1 MTTPLSGIKV
11 IEIGTL
17 IAAPFAAR
25 LMAEFGAE
33 VIKIES
39 LGQGDPLRKWRKLH
53 EGTSLWW
60 YLQSRNKKSLA
71 LNLKSSE
78 GLGLIKQLL
87 GDADVLIENLRP
99 GGLEKLGL
107 GWDVLHSLNPKLTL
121 VRISGYGQTG
131 PYRDRPGFGAIGEAM
146 GGIRYTTGNPD
157 SPPARVGVSL
167 GDSLASLHGVIGA
180 LMSLLRVKTGQGDG
194 QVVDV
199 SLAESVFNVMES
211 LVPEYDML
219 GHVRERSGGA
229 LPGIA
234 PSNTYLTAD
243 GAYVVIAGNSD
254 PIYKRLMTAIGRSDL
269 AEAAE
274 FAHNDGRAAK
284 SAVLDAAITHW
295 TSSLPI
301 EQVLSALE
309 AAEVPAGRIYSV
321 ADIVSD
327 PHYQARDML
336 LNAQL
341 PGGVSVKMP
350 GIVPKL
356 SETPGAVN
364 WQGPALGQHT
374 DDILSGLGLA
384 DADIQ
389 RLKIRGWCNDPG
401 LFRAIDRAG
410 SLAARWPANRTDLG
424 RDGRQDRADRPTL
437 SRRVFTDRG
446 GLVRLAQG
454 HPGAA

>member
-1 MTTPLSGIKV
+1 MTAPLSGIKV

-33 VIKIES
+33 VIKIEAM
-39 LGQGDPLRKWRKLH
+39 GQGDPLRKWRKLH

-71 LNLKSSE
+71 LDLKSPQ
-78 GLGLIKQLL
+78 GLDLIKQLL

-107 GWDVLHSLNPKLTL
+107 GWDVLHTLNPKLTL

-194 QVVDV
+194 QIVDV
-199 SLAESVFNVMES
+199 SLAESVFNLMES

-254 PIYKRLMTAIGRSDL
+254 PIYKRLMHTIGRVDL
-269 AEAAE
+269 AEAPE

-284 SAVLDAAITHW
+284 SGLLDAAITHW

-301 EQVLSALE
+301 DQVLSALE

-336 LNAQL
+336 LTAEL

-356 SETPGAVN
+356 SQTPGGVN
-364 WQGPALGQHT
+364 WQGPTLGQHT
-374 DDILSGLGLA
+374 DDILGSLGLTG
-384 DADIQ
+384 ADIQ
-389 RLKIRGWCNDPG
+389 RLKTSGVV
-401 LFRAIDRAG
+401 
-410 SLAARWPANRTDLG
+410 
-424 RDGRQDRADRPTL
+424 Q
-437 SRRVFTDRG
+437 
-446 GLVRLAQG
+446 
-454 HPGAA
+454 

>member
-1 MTTPLSGIKV
+1 MTAPLSGIKV

-60 YLQSRNKKSLA
+60 YLQSRNKQSLA
-71 LNLKSSE
+71 LDLKSSE
-78 GLGLIKQLL
+78 GLDLIKQLL

-107 GWDVLHSLNPKLTL
+107 GWEVLHALNPKLTL

-194 QVVDV
+194 QIVDV
-199 SLAESVFNVMES
+199 SLAESVFNLMES

-254 PIYKRLMTAIGRSDL
+254 PIYKRLMTTIGRVDL
-269 AEAAE
+269 AEAPE
-274 FAHNDGRAAK
+274 FAHNDGRAAQ
-284 SAVLDAAITHW
+284 SGVLDAAITHW
-295 TSSLPI
+295 TSSRPI

-336 LNAQL
+336 LNAEL

-364 WQGPALGQHT
+364 WSGPALGQHT
-374 DDILSGLGLA
+374 DGILGSLGLSA
-384 DADIQ
+384 ADIQ
-389 RLKIRGWCNDPG
+389 RLKTRGVV
-401 LFRAIDRAG
+401 
-410 SLAARWPANRTDLG
+410 
-424 RDGRQDRADRPTL
+424 Q
-437 SRRVFTDRG
+437 
-446 GLVRLAQG
+446 
-454 HPGAA
+454 

>member
-1 MTTPLSGIKV
+1 MTAPLSGIKV
-11 IEIGTL
+11 VEIGTL

-25 LMAEFGAE
+25 MMAEFGAE
-33 VIKIES
+33 VIKIEAM
-39 LGQGDPLRKWRKLH
+39 GQGDPLRKWRKLH

-71 LNLKSSE
+71 LDLKSSQ

-107 GWDVLHSLNPKLTL
+107 GWDVLHALNPKLTL

-194 QVVDV
+194 QIVDV
-199 SLAESVFNVMES
+199 SLAESVFNLMES

-254 PIYKRLMTAIGRSDL
+254 PIYKRLMMTIGRADL
-269 AEAAE
+269 AEAPE

-284 SAVLDAAITHW
+284 SGLLDAAITHW

-301 EQVLSALE
+301 DQVLAALE

-336 LNAQL
+336 LNAEL

-374 DDILSGLGLA
+374 DDILTGLGLTE
-384 DADIQ
+384 ADIQ
-389 RLKIRGWCNDPG
+389 RLKTSGVV
-401 LFRAIDRAG
+401 
-410 SLAARWPANRTDLG
+410 
-424 RDGRQDRADRPTL
+424 Q
-437 SRRVFTDRG
+437 
-446 GLVRLAQG
+446 
-454 HPGAA
+454 

>member
-1 MTTPLSGIKV
+1 MTAPLSGIKV

-33 VIKIES
+33 VIKIEAM
-39 LGQGDPLRKWRKLH
+39 GQGDPLRKWRKLH

-71 LNLKSSE
+71 LDLKSPE
-78 GLGLIKQLL
+78 GLDLIKQLL

-107 GWDVLHSLNPKLTL
+107 GWDVLHALNPKLTL

-194 QVVDV
+194 QIVDV
-199 SLAESVFNVMES
+199 SLAESVFNLMES

-254 PIYKRLMTAIGRSDL
+254 PIYKRLMHTIGRSDL
-269 AEAAE
+269 AEAPE

-284 SAVLDAAITHW
+284 SGLLDAAITHW

-301 EQVLSALE
+301 EQVLGALE

-327 PHYQARDML
+327 PHYQAREML
-336 LNAQL
+336 LNAEL

-356 SETPGAVN
+356 SETPGGVN
-364 WQGPALGQHT
+364 WQGPTLGQHT
-374 DDILSGLGLA
+374 DEILGNLGLA
-384 DADIQ
+384 GADIQ
-389 RLKIRGWCNDPG
+389 RLKTSGVV
-401 LFRAIDRAG
+401 
-410 SLAARWPANRTDLG
+410 
-424 RDGRQDRADRPTL
+424 Q
-437 SRRVFTDRG
+437 
-446 GLVRLAQG
+446 
-454 HPGAA
+454 

>member
-1 MTTPLSGIKV
+1 MTAPLSGIKV

-25 LMAEFGAE
+25 LLGEFGAE
-33 VIKIES
+33 VIKIEAM
-39 LGQGDPLRKWRKLH
+39 GQGDPLRKWRKLH

-71 LNLKSSE
+71 LDLKSAE

-107 GWDVLHSLNPKLTL
+107 GWDVLHALNPKLTL

-194 QVVDV
+194 QIVDV
-199 SLAESVFNVMES
+199 SLAESVFNLMES

-254 PIYKRLMTAIGRSDL
+254 PIYKRLMTTIGRVDL
-269 AEAAE
+269 AEAPE

-284 SAVLDAAITHW
+284 SGLLDAAITHW

-301 EQVLSALE
+301 DQVLSALE

-336 LNAQL
+336 LDAEL

-356 SETPGAVN
+356 SETPGGVK

-374 DDILSGLGLA
+374 DDILGSLGLTG
-384 DADIQ
+384 ADIQ
-389 RLKIRGWCNDPG
+389 RLKSSGVV
-401 LFRAIDRAG
+401 
-410 SLAARWPANRTDLG
+410 
-424 RDGRQDRADRPTL
+424 Q
-437 SRRVFTDRG
+437 
-446 GLVRLAQG
+446 
-454 HPGAA
+454 

>member
-1 MTTPLSGIKV
+1 MTGPLQGVRV

-25 LMAEFGAE
+25 LMGEFGAE

-39 LGQGDPLRKWRKLH
+39 MGQGDPLRKWRKLH

-60 YLQSRNKKSLA
+60 YLQSRNKKSLS
-71 LNLKSSE
+71 LNLKSPE
-78 GLGLIKQLL
+78 GIDIVKRLAES
-87 GDADVLIENLRP
+87 ADVLIENLRP
-99 GGLEKLGL
+99 GALEKLGL
-107 GWDVLHSLNPKLTL
+107 GWDVLHALNPKLTL
-121 VRISGYGQTG
+121 VRISGYGQSG

-146 GGIRYTTGNPD
+146 GGIRYTTGTPG

-167 GDSLASLHGVIGA
+167 GDSLASMHAVMGA

-234 PSNTYLTAD
+234 PSNTYPTAD

-254 PIYKRLMTAIGRSDL
+254 PIFKRLMLTIGRADL

-274 FAHNDGRAAK
+274 FAHNDGRAARSDMLDGAI
-284 SAVLDAAITHW
+284 SAW
-295 TSSLPI
+295 SSALPI
-301 EQVLSALE
+301 DDVLKALE
-309 AAEVPAGRIYSV
+309 QAEVPAGRIYNV
-321 ADIVSD
+321 ADIVAD
-327 PHYQARDML
+327 PHYQARGMILD
-336 LNAQL
+336 ADL
-341 PGGVSVKMP
+341 PGGAKVKMP

-356 SETPGAVN
+356 SETPGSVN

-374 DDILSGLGLA
+374 DSVLGELGMSA
-384 DADIQ
+384 ADIAQ
-389 RLKIRGWCNDPG
+389 LKHSGVV
-401 LFRAIDRAG
+401 
-410 SLAARWPANRTDLG
+410 
-424 RDGRQDRADRPTL
+424 Q
-437 SRRVFTDRG
+437 
-446 GLVRLAQG
+446 
-454 HPGAA
+454 